1 MEIFKSLTS
10 LDFSNVQ
17 EFHTVTKK
25 VLIDLASDK
34 KVFRLLLNSVVENS
48 YLLSLAEHHD
58 VLDKVVLY
66 EDASRGVR
74 IRMHI
79 YLNEYSG
86 RPHNHT
92 WPLSS
97 FILHGGYQHHLYGD
111 GRDWNENIDIEK
123 LRPLIIREEKV
134 GSMYT
139 LDPDTVHAI
148 STQPYTIS
156 LVVITPHLKERFLVV
171 DKKRNSTFWQ
181 YVVKDKISIEMQ
193 NNSMSLSYLTSLIS
207 TVDDVNLI

>member
-1 MEIFKSLTS
+1 MEIFNSLTY
-10 LDFSNVQ
+10 LDLSNIK
-17 EFHTVTKK
+17 EFHTLTKK

-34 KVFRLLLNSVVENS
+34 EIFRLLLNSVAENS
-48 YLLSLAEHHD
+48 YLLSLTEHHD

-66 EDASRGVR
+66 EDASRGIR
-74 IRMHI
+74 IRLHV
-79 YLNEYSG
+79 YLEEYSG

-97 FILHGGYQHHLYGD
+97 LILHGGYQHHLYGD
-111 GRDWNENIDIEK
+111 GKDWNEDIDIEK
-123 LRPLIIREEKV
+123 LRPLMIREEKV

-139 LDPDTVHAI
+139 LDPDTVHSI

-171 DKKRNSTFWQ
+171 DKKKDTAFWQ
-181 YVVKDKISIEMQ
+181 YVVKHKMPTEMQ
-193 NNSMSLSYLTSLIS
+193 NKSMSLSYFNSLVSKI
-207 TVDDVNLI
+207 DDFNLI